1 MRKCKE
7 IERKFLVNKL
17 FKSYKKLPCNLIIQ
31 GYITIS
37 NNGLEVRIRKIDNK
51 VYLTIK
57 SIGDLIRD
65 EREIQLSQ
73 KQLRVLWPITKGR
86 RIEKIRYK
94 IKSDNKIIYLDIY
107 KGKLKGLKI
116 AEVEFKS
123 VKEAKKFKPPEWF
136 GKEVTYDKRYKNKNL
151 AIYGK
156 P

>member
-1 MRKCKE
+1 
-7 IERKFLVNKL
+7 
-17 FKSYKKLPCNLIIQ
+17 
-31 GYITIS
+31 
-37 NNGLEVRIRKIDNK
+37 
-51 VYLTIK
+51 
-57 SIGDLIRD
+57 IRD